1 MSPSNIDLPML
12 KHRATVTN
20 LTEYSVRQVRFV
32 TRDYKSMTHGSTSK
46 LSLQVKLSSCEETS
60 STTLPG
66 ATLKVIES
74 LVPALPPGSFLSPKS
89 PVYLKK
95 A

>member
-12 KHRATVTN
+12 KHRATVTD

-32 TRDYKSMTHGSTSK
+32 TRDYNSMTHGSTSK
-46 LSLQVKLSSCEETS
+46 LSLQVKPSSCEETS

-74 LVPALPPGSFLSPKS
+74 LVPALPPGCLLYTSD
-89 PVYLKK
+89 
-95 A
+95 AADE